1 MAKTKYIKTPEEL
14 WQLFERYEKSLGT
27 LLIPQSH
34 VKLGIVHLDIK
45 EPMTFEGFECWLADN
60 DIIQD
65 LGHYAANTDESYDG
79 YRTIITRIRKSIYSH
94 NFNRAA
100 VGLYKENLIAR
111 QLGMAD
117 KVQESGN
124 KQVTVKIVD
133 ESTSSY
139 DPDVTPGAG
148 RDNQKP

>member
-1 MAKTKYIKTPEEL
+1 MAKTKYIKTPEQL
-14 WQLFERYEKSLGT
+14 WELFEKYQESLQI
-27 LLIPQSH
+27 LKIPQSH
-34 VKLGIVHLDIK
+34 VKLGVVYLEVK

-65 LGHYAANTDESYDG
+65 LGDYSKNDDGRYVNYAP
-79 YRTIITRIRKSIYSH
+79 IITRIRKNIYSH

-117 KVQESGN
+117 KVQESGD
-124 KQVTVKIVD
+124 KQITVKIVD

-139 DPDVTPGAG
+139 DPDVTPSAE
-148 RDNQKP
+148 

>member
-1 MAKTKYIKTPEEL
+1 MAKTKYIKTPEQL
-14 WQLFERYEKSLGT
+14 WELFEKYQESLQI
-27 LLIPQSH
+27 LKIPQSH
-34 VKLGIVHLDIK
+34 VKLGVVYLEVK

-65 LGHYAANTDESYDG
+65 LSHYSANTDSSYEA
-79 YRTIITRIRKSIYSH
+79 YRTIITRIRKNIYSH

-117 KVQESGN
+117 KVQESGD
-124 KQVTVKIVD
+124 KQITVKIVD

-139 DPDVTPGAG
+139 DPDITPGAG

>member
-1 MAKTKYIKTPEEL
+1 MAKTKYIKTPEQL
-14 WQLFERYEKSLGT
+14 WNLFEKYQESLQI
-27 LLIPQSH
+27 LKIPQSH
-34 VKLGIVHLDIK
+34 VKLGVVYLEVK

-65 LGHYAANTDESYDG
+65 LGHYSANTDSSYEA
-79 YRTIITRIRKSIYSH
+79 YRTIITRIRKNIYSH

-117 KVQESGN
+117 KVQESGD
-124 KQVTVKIVD
+124 KQITVKIVD

-139 DPDVTPGAG
+139 DPDITPSAE
-148 RDNQKP
+148 

>member
-1 MAKTKYIKTPEEL
+1 MAKTKYIKTPEQL
-14 WQLFERYEKSLGT
+14 WELFEKYQESLQI
-27 LLIPQSH
+27 LKIPQSH
-34 VKLGIVHLDIK
+34 VKLGVVYLEVK

-65 LGHYAANTDESYDG
+65 LGHYSANTDSAYEA
-79 YRTIITRIRKSIYSH
+79 YRTIITRIRKNIYSH

-117 KVQESGN
+117 KVQESGD
-124 KQVTVKIVD
+124 KQITVKIVD

-139 DPDVTPGAG
+139 DPDITPSAG
-148 RDNQKP
+148 

>member
-1 MAKTKYIKTPEEL
+1 MAKTKYIKTPEQL
-14 WQLFERYEKSLGT
+14 WELFEKYQQSLQI
-27 LLIPQSH
+27 LKIPQSH
-34 VKLGIVHLDIK
+34 VKLGVVYLEVK

-65 LGHYAANTDESYDG
+65 LGHYSANTDSSYEA
-79 YRTIITRIRKSIYSH
+79 YRTIITRIRKNIYSH

-117 KVQESGN
+117 KVQESGD
-124 KQVTVKIVD
+124 KQITVKIVD

-139 DPDVTPGAG
+139 DPDITPSAG
-148 RDNQKP
+148 

>member
-1 MAKTKYIKTPEEL
+1 MAKTKYIKTPEQL
-14 WQLFERYEKSLGT
+14 WELFEKYQDSLQI
-27 LLIPQSH
+27 LKIPQSH
-34 VKLGIVHLDIK
+34 VKLGVVYLEVK

-65 LGHYAANTDESYDG
+65 LGHYSANTDSSYEA
-79 YRTIITRIRKSIYSH
+79 YRTIITRIRKNIYSH

-117 KVQESGN
+117 KVQESGD
-124 KQVTVKIVD
+124 KQITVKIVD

-139 DPDVTPGAG
+139 DPDITPSAE
-148 RDNQKP
+148 

>member
-1 MAKTKYIKTPEEL
+1 MAKTKYIKTPEQL
-14 WQLFERYEKSLGT
+14 WELFEKYQQSLQI
-27 LLIPQSH
+27 LKIPQSH
-34 VKLGIVHLDIK
+34 VKLGVVYLEVK

-65 LGHYAANTDESYDG
+65 LSHYSANTDSAYEE
-79 YRTIITRIRKSIYSH
+79 YRTIITRIRKNIYSH

-117 KVQESGN
+117 KVQESGD
-124 KQVTVKIVD
+124 KQITVKIVD

-139 DPDVTPGAG
+139 DPDITPSAG
-148 RDNQKP
+148 

>member
-1 MAKTKYIKTPEEL
+1 MAKTKYIKTPEQL
-14 WQLFERYEKSLGT
+14 WELFEKYQQSLQI
-27 LLIPQSH
+27 LKIPQSH
-34 VKLGIVHLDIK
+34 VKLGVVYLEVK

-65 LGHYAANTDESYDG
+65 LGHYSANTDSSYEA
-79 YRTIITRIRKSIYSH
+79 YRTIITRIRKNIYSH

-117 KVQESGN
+117 KVQESGD
-124 KQVTVKIVD
+124 KQITVKIVD

-139 DPDVTPGAG
+139 DPDITPSAE
-148 RDNQKP
+148 

>member
-1 MAKTKYIKTPEEL
+1 MAKTKYIKTPEQL
-14 WQLFERYEKSLGT
+14 WELFEKYQDSLQI
-27 LLIPQSH
+27 LKIPQSH
-34 VKLGIVHLDIK
+34 VKLGVVYLEVK

-65 LGHYAANTDESYDG
+65 LGHYSANTDSSYEA
-79 YRTIITRIRKSIYSH
+79 YRTIITRIRKNIYSH

-117 KVQESGN
+117 KVQESGD
-124 KQVTVKIVD
+124 KQITVKIVD

-139 DPDVTPGAG
+139 DPDITPSAG
-148 RDNQKP
+148 